1 MSSSARTALLFG
13 AAAVVVAVGGLILF
27 SMTNGNKQAQ
37 STVGVKPQRTERGD
51 VASDASDPRYR
62 ELVAQSNQ
70 LTIMEA
76 EKENKSAVATIIG
89 DEPGALAWQE
99 THDLLEAF
107 KRRVDS
113 LEREI
118 KESQSEA
125 RRYRQQTQQL
135 KSQRGSASKEDTRI
149 ELPYWRDGAGRV
161 YMTQEYFDQ
170 SLKGL
175 EREAVALRTELTGTE
190 GFMTATTPVAVR
202 ANAEAENL
210 RMAAASAEADE
221 NAGSEGDEGIEVFR
235 RGAVVYATFDLA
247 VNSDVPGPVRATV
260 RSGSYAGA
268 VLLGEF
274 DTMEEYV
281 VVKFT
286 SFTLTDG
293 RTGDLNAV
301 AVHPRLLTVGLADDV
316 NHHYLLKFGAVAG
329 AAFLTGYGDAV
340 VEAAQEA
347 TVGDDGEVVQS
358 STMESR
364 DIALAALAEV
374 GRAVSTLLADMAD
387 RPTTIQVYPD
397 QGMGV
402 LILDPATL

>member
-1 MSSSARTALLFG
+1 
-13 AAAVVVAVGGLILF
+13 
-27 SMTNGNKQAQ
+27 
-37 STVGVKPQRTERGD
+37 
-51 VASDASDPRYR
+51 
-62 ELVAQSNQ
+62 
-70 LTIMEA
+70 
-76 EKENKSAVATIIG
+76 
-89 DEPGALAWQE
+89 
-99 THDLLEAF
+99 
-107 KRRVDS
+107 
-113 LEREI
+113 
-118 KESQSEA
+118 
-125 RRYRQQTQQL
+125 
-135 KSQRGSASKEDTRI
+135 
-149 ELPYWRDGAGRV
+149 
-161 YMTQEYFDQ
+161 
-170 SLKGL
+170 
-175 EREAVALRTELTGTE
+175 
-190 GFMTATTPVAVR
+190 
-202 ANAEAENL
+202 
-210 RMAAASAEADE
+210 
-221 NAGSEGDEGIEVFR
+221 
-235 RGAVVYATFDLA
+235 VVYATFDLA